1 MLRGSGA
8 VGVSPGRRDSLAWR
22 MLRRVRASESDS
34 LTAAPKPEIN
44 SEYPMKANR
53 LALPKRLS
61 RAVPAAMAALAL
73 LTSAVRAEPLK
84 IAYNDWPGWVPWEI
98 AIKKGWFK
106 EAGVEV
112 DFQWIDYVKSMETYS
127 TGALDGV
134 HMTNGDALVTGATGK
149 PAVAILINDY
159 SNGND
164 MFIAAP
170 GIESVKDM
178 KGKKVGVEQGFVSHL
193 LVLKALEANGMTE
206 ADVEIVNTPNGET
219 PQVLKSG
226 GVSAIAAWQPSSG
239 QALKLVDGS
248 KTLFTSADAPGIIYD
263 ILYVA
268 PESLEKRRD
277 DWKKVVKVW
286 YRIVEFLKNED
297 NLDEALEIMAARV
310 NLTPD
315 EYEPLL
321 KGTYILTIE
330 EALERWKEG
339 EGLDSVYGSSKV
351 VDAFNVKYEVYEK
364 PEPIAKYF
372 DSSLTKEVAE
382 ELKK

>member
-1 MLRGSGA
+1 MKKKPFPAKLSGRLA
-8 VGVSPGRRDSLAWR
+8 MALAASLALTT
-22 MLRRVRASESDS
+22 MLA
-34 LTAAPKPEIN
+34 K
-44 SEYPMKANR
+44 
-53 LALPKRLS
+53 
-61 RAVPAAMAALAL
+61 
-73 LTSAVRAEPLK
+73 AEPLK

-112 DFQWIDYVKSMETYS
+112 DFQWIDYVKSMETYAA
-127 TGALDGV
+127 GGLDGC

-170 GIESVKDM
+170 GIDSVKDM
-178 KGKKVGVEQGFVSHL
+178 KGKKVGVEEGFVSHL
-193 LVLKALEANGMTE
+193 LVLTALEANGMTE
-206 ADVEIVNTPNGET
+206 DDVEIVNTPNGET

-226 GVSAIAAWQPSSG
+226 AVSGIAAWQPSSG

-248 KTLFTSADAPGIIYD
+248 KTIFTSHDAPGIIYD
-263 ILYVA
+263 ILYVD

-277 DWKKVVKVW
+277 DWKKVVEVW
-286 YRIVEFLKNED
+286 YKVVDFLKNED

-310 NLTPD
+310 NLTAD

-321 KGTYILTIE
+321 KGTYILTLD
-330 EALERWKEG
+330 EALEKWKKG
-339 EGLDSVYGSSKV
+339 DGLGSVYGSSKI
-351 VDAFNVKYEVYEK
+351 VDDFNLKYGVYEK
-364 PEPIAKYF
+364 PEAIDKYF
-372 DSSLTKEVAE
+372 DPSITE
-382 ELKK
+382 EIAAGK